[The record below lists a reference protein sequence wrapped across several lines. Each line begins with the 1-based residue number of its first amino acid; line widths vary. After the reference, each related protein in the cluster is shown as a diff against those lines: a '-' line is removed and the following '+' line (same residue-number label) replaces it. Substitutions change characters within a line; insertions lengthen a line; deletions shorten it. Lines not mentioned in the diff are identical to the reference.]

1 LTDPRRPNL
10 LQLGSLSCW
19 IHQFRM
25 QAGKAT
31 AKNQLAAFADP
42 AGTAATAAWHGFQW
56 PVCIVPPTFQ
66 QIVVQCPLSRLSP
79 RSGSSGQPVLRG
91 TSASAREQTCGR
103 RPGALCPTTRAA
115 DYSGR
120 RGSLRS
126 HHAVARWGKA
136 ARGADAAEH
145 RPGQVGS
152 KSIPNTIGLSVTC
165 VSSNSSLVVAVMCRL
180 GLAFGRE
187 HARGSTALASGSS
200 FPGSS
205 AEAVGF
211 SASASSP
218 AAASSS
224 APRGPGSYSEPPQKR
239 RH

>member
-1 LTDPRRPNL
+1 M
-10 LQLGSLSCW
+10 LQFGSRSCW

-66 QIVVQCPLSRLSP
+66 QIVVQCPLSRLP
-79 RSGSSGQPVLRG
+79 PCSGSSGQPVLRG
-91 TSASAREQTCGR
+91 TSASAHEQTYER
-103 RPGALCPTTRAA
+103 RPGALCPPARAA
-115 DYSGR
+115 DYPGR
-120 RGSLRS
+120 RGSLCRR
-126 HHAVARWGKA
+126 HTDARWGKA
-136 ARGADAAEH
+136 ARGAEAAEH

-180 GLAFGRE
+180 GLAFLRE
-187 HARGSTALASGSS
+187 HVLDDDGPIHSGPHSQS
-200 FPGSS
+200 RQRRPWGI
-205 AEAVGF
+205 
-211 SASASSP
+211 SASAASP

-239 RH
+239 RR